1 MERGIR
7 RLQGVTTQQ
16 RTEIDQVLDDLW
28 VYYRE
33 LKDYQQQPTPEKM
46 ARLQQRFDEIFGRHY
61 PHHLASEL
69 GYEAILFS

>member
-7 RLQGVTTQQ
+7 RLPGVTTQQ

-33 LKDYQQQPTPEKM
+33 LKDYQQQPTPEKI
-46 ARLQQRFDEIFGRHY
+46 ALLQQHFDEIFERHY

-69 GYEAILFS
+69 G